1 MRVIAGRWRGRK
13 LYAPAGRGTRPTTD
27 RVREAIFD
35 VLASMNVVGGA
46 HVVDLF
52 AGSGALGIEALS
64 RGAARATFVDFSPA
78 AVAAIERN
86 LALTAWSSPAQAS
99 GAAQAEVRAVV
110 ETADV
115 VEADVLQAG
124 VETADVVRADVLRW
138 LATHR
143 HAFFDLAFCD
153 PPYAFGEWAA
163 LLGGL
168 PAHLAVLES
177 GERIEAPP
185 GWDAVKERRYGT
197 TLVTLVSRSR
207 DGESEH

>member
-64 RGAARATFVDFSPA
+64 RGAARATFVDSSPA

-86 LALTAWSSPAQAS
+86 LALTAWSSPAQAPEEAP
-99 GAAQAEVRAVV
+99 GEAQAEVRAGV
-110 ETADV
+110 ET
-115 VEADVLQAG
+115 AG

-153 PPYAFGEWAA
+153 PPYAFDEWAA

-177 GERIEAPP
+177 GEKIEAPP

>member
-86 LALTAWSSPAQAS
+86 LALTAWSSPAQAP
-99 GAAQAEVRAVV
+99 GAAQAEVRAGV

-115 VEADVLQAG
+115 LQ
-124 VETADVVRADVLRW
+124 ADVVRADVLRW